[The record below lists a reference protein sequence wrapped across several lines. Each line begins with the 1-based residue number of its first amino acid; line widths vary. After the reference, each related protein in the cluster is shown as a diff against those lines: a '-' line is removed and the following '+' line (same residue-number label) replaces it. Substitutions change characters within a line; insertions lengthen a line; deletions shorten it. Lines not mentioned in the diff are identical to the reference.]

1 MPQKRVGLHAGA
13 LITRY
18 GKNGWSQRESH
29 VRTLHSLL
37 HLSEAAS

>member
-1 MPQKRVGLHAGA
+1 MPQKRGVSRWA

-18 GKNGWSQRESH
+18 GKNGWSQRESD